1 MCHDFLTEVSAG
13 FGETRTWHRHGDR
26 GHRHGDRRSRV
37 HPDVSAQPA
46 VPSIRVISDAKT
58 FARRERKLGNK
69 VAWPGGIAAAA
80 AATSSAS
87 AKAVAVAGRLTVRMQ
102 NAQN

>member
-1 MCHDFLTEVSAG
+1 MTAVSV
-13 FGETRTWHRHGDR
+13 
-26 GHRHGDRRSRV
+26 RRSRV